1 MGMSETKKQKKSCL
15 DYTRVWMTIIAF
27 GYLVLYRLF
36 QLTTITDVNV
46 FIGYV
51 YFTAAVGV
59 LLSIID
65 LLRLRCCPKV
75 FKSKKILAILTLGLA
90 IIGYTAIIIR
100 IFLNAGTL
108 TVEQTVFPLALALFI
123 FNAVNLVLS
132 YCDIP
137 IGVLIFEAIAFVLVL
152 VALFLTGAAQTDLV
166 LLAII
171 AFVLSGVFELICC
184 DGIKLGK
191 CDYLYY
197 LTIGLA
203 LVIALLL
210 AIIFFFIITT
220 APAEVGEP
228 EAAKAA
234 GESVKGSPESLV
246 EKSD

>member
-1 MGMSETKKQKKSCL
+1 MGMSVIKKQKKSCL

-27 GYLVLYRLF
+27 
-36 QLTTITDVNV
+36 
-46 FIGYV
+46 
-51 YFTAAVGV
+51 
-59 LLSIID
+59 
-65 LLRLRCCPKV
+65 LRLRCCPKV

-90 IIGYTAIIIR
+90 IIGYTALIIR
-100 IFLNAGTL
+100 TYLSYHDGFTPQ
-108 TVEQTVFPLALALFI
+108 QTVFPLALALFI

-137 IGVLIFEAIAFVLVL
+137 IAVLIFEAIAFKLVL
-152 VALFLTGAAQTDLV
+152 IAIFLAGNPPIHLV

-184 DGIKLGK
+184 DGIKFGK

-210 AIIFFFIITT
+210 AIIFFFIVTSASST
-220 APAEVGEP
+220 VGES
-228 EAAKAA
+228 EAAK
-234 GESVKGSPESLV
+234 
-246 EKSD
+246 D